1 MSAVCLQFNKTLWW
15 IEWLKN
21 PWKFNGSEECKLL
34 FAPKMN
40 DEVNLW
46 LLILKWTTVFT
57 DQLHKKDEQILNL
70 LEEKV
75 KLFRDM
81 CDVPDETG
89 LHNRMLF
96 RATPDDITKGEPIM
110 NEALKEGET
119 TTL

>member
-1 MSAVCLQFNKTLWW
+1 M
-15 IEWLKN
+15 
-21 PWKFNGSEECKLL
+21 
-34 FAPKMN
+34 
-40 DEVNLW
+40 
-46 LLILKWTTVFT
+46 
-57 DQLHKKDEQILNL
+57 LNL

-119 TTL
+119 TSTVI